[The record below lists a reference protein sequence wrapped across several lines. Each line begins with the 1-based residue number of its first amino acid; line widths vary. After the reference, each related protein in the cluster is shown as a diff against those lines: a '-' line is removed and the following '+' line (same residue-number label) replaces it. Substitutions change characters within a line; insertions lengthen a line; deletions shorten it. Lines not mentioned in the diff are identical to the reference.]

1 MNIQSINQLCDN
13 FEEEKMFPSD
23 FYSVD
28 SIIVQK
34 KTFRNFDIY
43 VLGAMMLI
51 GRGSIS
57 DCAFIVAI

>member
-1 MNIQSINQLCDN
+1 
-13 FEEEKMFPSD
+13 MFPSD